1 MPNASLTIDGTEVIK
16 KENGVVSLKNTNAD
30 TSLSFPA
37 NHAGIKAA
45 LNASGDAPIYACRAW
60 VNFDGT
66 NAFSPNPSTSAIR
79 DSGNVS
85 TVADNG
91 TGDYTVNFETAM
103 PDNDYVVAAC
113 GRHWNGVSDYGYNV
127 CIQTTDGDTNVT
139 PSSVRITTHQSNTS
153 LQDSPVV
160 SVAIFR

>member
-1 MPNASLTIDGTEVIK
+1 MSNASLTIDGTEVIK

-37 NHAGIKAA
+37 NHAGIKTA
-45 LNASGDAPIYACRAW
+45 LNASGDAPVYACRAW

-66 NAFSPNPSTSAIR
+66 TNTAGFCTIR

-91 TGDYTVNFETAM
+91 TGDYIVNFETAM

-113 GRHWNGVSDYGYNV
+113 GRHWNGVSDHGFNV

-139 PSSVRITTHQSNTS
+139 PSSVRITTHQASST
-153 LQDSPVV
+153 LQDSPIV

>member
-37 NHAGIKAA
+37 NHAGIKTA

-66 NAFSPNPSTSAIR
+66 TNEAGFCTIR

-85 TVADNG
+85 SITDNG
-91 TGDYTVNFETAM
+91 TDNGLAGIYTVTFATEMQDANYSAIGMTLDLYYGGVTFLHG
-103 PDNDYVVAAC
+103 DVAFYTTSSLRIIARNNS
-113 GRHWNGVSDYGYNV
+113 GTEPALGDPGIV
-127 CIQTTDGDTNVT
+127 CLAV
-139 PSSVRITTHQSNTS
+139 
-153 LQDSPVV
+153 
-160 SVAIFR
+160 FR